1 MITRRHFLTSIITVM
16 LFAMVGRASAQGDV
30 IFFRSGFNGV
40 TQGML
45 EGESLDP
52 TVTQGFRFAPS
63 DNSQALKVEAGKTIG
78 DELGDAFPSK
88 AGAVVVV
95 ESGSARTVSYY

>member
-1 MITRRHFLTSIITVM
+1 MITRRHFLTSIITLI
-16 LFAMVGRASAQGDV
+16 LFAIVGRASAQGDA

-52 TVTQGFRFAPS
+52 TVTQGLRFAPS
-63 DNSQALKVEAGKTIG
+63 DNSQALKGRGREVNW
-78 DELGDAFPSK
+78 
-88 AGAVVVV
+88 V
-95 ESGSARTVSYY
+95 